1 MMNALIFDKANVR
14 DFNVRPKYWSE
25 TFLSWYSTP
34 HNRFTALFPDRPGEP
49 VPEENFWTL

>member
-1 MMNALIFDKANVR
+1 MNALIFDKANVR